1 MVQLVV
7 VASVLAGIIAMTNVS
22 KSAKFFVKSVLY
34 GLSISGCA
42 LYGVIALIFLRLI
55 GKPEYAQ
62 YTTARAFYYVVSILF
77 RIKIKVK
84 NEEYL
89 RQHPAIYI
97 SNHQSALDVFMLGR
111 IFQPGM
117 SVTAKSSLKFV
128 PFLGWF
134 MMLSGTFFLN
144 RQKSE
149 KARKVLSSALG
160 QLKTQK
166 RGLFV
171 FPEGTRSGYET
182 LDMLPFKK
190 GAFHLAKE
198 AGIPIVPI
206 VVSNTTPIFCLKT
219 KTFNSGLIEIEVL
232 PPVPT
237 SDVKSNDQVNELCTG
252 VRESM
257 IKKLKSDVGYSTSP
271 LGAFKRPAE
280 YAAEGMTGTES
291 HDTVSEQTP
300 LINRG

>member
-7 VASVLAGIIAMTNVS
+7 IASVVAGIIAMSNVS
-22 KSAKFFVKSVLY
+22 KSTKFFVKSVLY
-34 GLSISGCA
+34 GLSITGCA

-62 YTTARAFYYVVSILF
+62 YTVARAFYFVVSTLL

-149 KARKVLSSALG
+149 KARKVLSSALD

-171 FPEGTRSGYET
+171 FPEGTRSGYEA

-232 PPVPT
+232 PPVST
-237 SDVKSNDQVNELCTG
+237 AGVKTNEQVTELCTSI
-252 VRESM
+252 RDSM
-257 IKKLKSDVGYSTSP
+257 IKTLRVNVGYSSSP
-271 LGAFKRPAE
+271 LGAPKKSVE
-280 YAAEGMTGTES
+280 SSAEGASKLSETLATA
-291 HDTVSEQTP
+291 SEQTP
-300 LINRG
+300 LISK